1 MRKALRK
8 PVGGRG
14 FGGIILAVLL
24 SASLPVSS
32 AAQDGATR
40 IDADPTLVGQTTD
53 WQICNETS
61 YILRSASAFLRGAG
75 MAAKGWNEIMPG
87 ACIVITTPLNGPRFL
102 FAESIDAHQ
111 GGVREWKGK
120 TPLCVDKDADFTSPA
135 TEDCRMANKVP
146 RNFFAVRPGE
156 PVTSLVEPSEF
167 GRSKSVIAAQQRLL
181 RDAGYAITRIDGL
194 PGRKTSRL
202 LRAFRNDHDLA
213 ATVTDEPLMRA
224 LIAAAQEAQD
234 AVGLEVCN
242 QSSAPI
248 WTAVATREDGRWR
261 SRGWWRAVP
270 DACTRPLDVPLTGTD
285 AHMFA
290 IQEGGDGNDKRL
302 RTVATTPAQF
312 CIAESKFDA
321 HGNNMCTE
329 QGYAVASFRPVPT
342 EDKGARIRLSDADFS
357 EQTPGGLRR

>member
-1 MRKALRK
+1 MRKSWPKNLVGARCLGAL
-8 PVGGRG
+8 VLSAT
-14 FGGIILAVLL
+14 LAV
-24 SASLPVSS
+24 SAG
-32 AAQDGATR
+32 AQDATTR

-61 YILRSASAFLRGAG
+61 YVLRTASAFLRGAG
-75 MAAKGWNEIMPG
+75 MAAKGWNEILPG
-87 ACIVITTPLNGPRFL
+87 ACITTTTPVNGPRFL
-102 FAESIDAHQ
+102 FAESVAAHQ
-111 GGVREWKGK
+111 GGVREWKGN
-120 TPLCVDKDADFTSPA
+120 TPLCVEESADFTSSA
-135 TEDCRMANKVP
+135 TEDCRLANKIP
-146 RNFFAVRPGE
+146 RDFFAVRPGE
-156 PVTSLVEPSEF
+156 PVTTLVEPSEF
-167 GRSKSVIAAQQRLL
+167 GRTKSVIAAQQRLL

-202 LRAFRNDHDLA
+202 LRTFRKDHDLA

-224 LIAAAQEAQD
+224 LIAAAQAAQD

-242 QSSAPI
+242 QSSAAI

-261 SRGWWRAVP
+261 SRGWWRAAP
-270 DACTRPLDVPLTGTD
+270 EECTRPLDVPLPGTD
-285 AHMFA
+285 AHVFA
-290 IQEGGDGNDKRL
+290 IQEGVDGIDKRL

-321 HGNNMCTE
+321 LGNDMCIE

-342 EDKGARIRLSDADFS
+342 EDKGTRMRLSDADFS

>member
-1 MRKALRK
+1 MRRGVTK
-8 PVGGRG
+8 PGSLA
-14 FGGIILAVLL
+14 IILSLVLAGSAV
-24 SASLPVSS
+24 
-32 AAQDGATR
+32 AQDAVTP
-40 IDADPTLVGQTTD
+40 IPVDPTLVGQTTE
-53 WQICNETS
+53 WQVCNETS
-61 YILRSASAFLRGAG
+61 YVLRTASAFLRGAG
-75 MAAKGWNEIMPG
+75 MAAKGWDEVMPG
-87 ACIVITTPLNGPRFL
+87 ACIAITTPVNGPRFL

-111 GGVREWKGK
+111 GGVREWKGT
-120 TPLCVDKDADFTSPA
+120 TPLCVDEDADFTSNA
-135 TEDCRMANKVP
+135 TEDCRLANRTE

-167 GRSKSVIAAQQRLL
+167 GQSKSVIAAQQRLL

-202 LRAFRNDHDLA
+202 LRAFRKDHDLA

-224 LIAAAQEAQD
+224 LIAAAQKSQD

-242 QSSAPI
+242 QSSAAI
-248 WTAVATREDGRWR
+248 WTAVATREDGKWR
-261 SRGWWRAVP
+261 SRGWWHAAP
-270 DACTRPLDVPLTGTD
+270 EECTRPLDIPLPGTE
-285 AHMFA
+285 AHVFA
-290 IQEGGDGNDKRL
+290 VQEGEDGSDKRL

-321 HGNNMCTE
+321 LGNDMCIE

-342 EDKGARIRLSDADFS
+342 EDKGARMRLSDADFS

>member
-1 MRKALRK
+1 MRRSWPNFARARCLG
-8 PVGGRG
+8 V
-14 FGGIILAVLL
+14 FVLSMTLAM
-24 SASLPVSS
+24 SA
-32 AAQDGATR
+32 AAQDAATR

-53 WQICNETS
+53 WQVCNETS
-61 YILRSASAFLRGAG
+61 YVLRTASAFLRGAG
-75 MAAKGWNEIMPG
+75 MTAKGWNEIMPG
-87 ACIVITTPLNGPRFL
+87 ACIIITTPLNGPRFL
-102 FAESIDAHQ
+102 FAESNDAHQ
-111 GGVREWKGK
+111 GGVREWKGS
-120 TPLCVDKDADFTSPA
+120 TPLCVDENVDFTSPA
-135 TEDCRMANKVP
+135 TEDCRMANKIP

-156 PVTSLVEPSEF
+156 PVTTLVEPSEF
-167 GRSKSVIAAQQRLL
+167 GRTKSVIAAQQRLL

-202 LRAFRNDHDLA
+202 LRTFRKDNDLA

-224 LIAAAQEAQD
+224 LIVAAQAAQD

-248 WTAVATREDGRWR
+248 WTAVATREEGRWR
-261 SRGWWRAVP
+261 SRGWWRAAP
-270 DACTRPLDVPLTGTD
+270 EECTRPLDVPLPGTD
-285 AHMFA
+285 AHVFA
-290 IQEGGDGNDKRL
+290 IQEGEDGKDKRL

-321 HGNNMCTE
+321 LGNDMCTE

-342 EDKGARIRLSDADFS
+342 EDKGTRMRLSDADFS